1 MDVMKN
7 KILIYNQIFLLLF
20 LFTAKNNAQKKEP
33 PRLSPK
39 AFVGQT
45 IGYTDVKITYGT
57 PGVKGRKIW
66 GGLVP
71 YGKVWRTGANEA
83 TTIEFSTDVMVNG
96 HPVPKGKYALFTI
109 PNPDEWTIILNK
121 VADQWG
127 AFKYDPKEDL
137 LRFKVKP
144 VEHEF
149 RERLMFSIDYKT
161 PYSADVNID
170 WEKLRVSFTIDTTPV
185 NN

>member
-1 MDVMKN
+1 MKTYLFSA
-7 KILIYNQIFLLLF
+7 KYIIFLLLI
-20 LFTAKNNAQKKEP
+20 LQVSISAQKKEP

-45 IGYTDVKITYGT
+45 IGYTDVTITYGT

-71 YGKVWRTGANEA
+71 YNKVWRTGANEA
-83 TTIEFSTDVMVNG
+83 TTIEFSTDVKVNG
-96 HPVPKGKYALFTI
+96 HFVPKGKYALFTI
-109 PNPDEWTIILNK
+109 PNPDEWTIIFNK

-144 VEHEF
+144 VKHTF

-170 WEKLRVSFTIDTTPV
+170 WENLRVSFTIDTTPG
-185 NN
+185 NK